1 MCIVWFKCPSNQ
13 FIFCS
18 CLYPG
23 IGKLIMMHRIMY
35 IRLAF
40 RNSSVFRNSQ
50 IDCPVKF
57 RVLSY
62 APTNWAVVEFY
73 RSVLFLLVVG
83 L

>member
-23 IGKLIMMHRIMY
+23 IGKLIMMHRILYMS
-35 IRLAF
+35 

-62 APTNWAVVEFY
+62 ALTNWAVVEFC